1 MDELLGLL
9 TGYTPVMIF
18 IFLCF
23 AVLMVMFYLVLRSL
37 DDLTAGIREERNAVI
52 DQMSGVK
59 LQMEDLIRVQTE
71 QRDILRAMLGPA
83 EGCGLVFRAGFGV
96 GFRAPGVR
104 GSQGKGRGA
113 RGGGRS
119 QAGGQGIRQRKHH
132 QVHRGGLTP
141 DFHLFLLPFQG
152 GMVLCAISVHLFC
165 CSGSGFSQRRMVG
178 DALQGE
184 SLQGESNEFV

>member
-71 QRDILRAMLGPA
+71 ERDILRAMLGPA
-83 EGCGLVFRAGFGV
+83 EAAALSFAQD
-96 GFRAPGVR
+96 
-104 GSQGKGRGA
+104 S
-113 RGGGRS
+113 
-119 QAGGQGIRQRKHH
+119 
-132 QVHRGGLTP
+132 TP
-141 DFHLFLLPFQG
+141 DFEPQEPVEPPKSPSSGDKAGEQG
-152 GMVLCAISVHLFC
+152 AVD
-165 CSGSGFSQRRMVG
+165 GSKRGDKGFDSENITKFIVA
-178 DALQGE
+178 D
-184 SLQGESNEFV
+184 

>member
-83 EGCGLVFRAGFGV
+83 EAAALSFAQDSASDFEPRESVEAKEKVGEHGAEDGPKRGDKGFDSENITRFIV
-96 GFRAPGVR
+96 A
-104 GSQGKGRGA
+104 
-113 RGGGRS
+113 
-119 QAGGQGIRQRKHH
+119 
-132 QVHRGGLTP
+132 
-141 DFHLFLLPFQG
+141 D
-152 GMVLCAISVHLFC
+152 
-165 CSGSGFSQRRMVG
+165 
-178 DALQGE
+178 
-184 SLQGESNEFV
+184 

>member
-9 TGYTPVMIF
+9 TGYTPVVIF

-71 QRDILRAMLGPA
+71 ERDILRAMLGPA
-83 EGCGLVFRAGFGV
+83 ETAALILAQD
-96 GFRAPGVR
+96 
-104 GSQGKGRGA
+104 S
-113 RGGGRS
+113 
-119 QAGGQGIRQRKHH
+119 
-132 QVHRGGLTP
+132 TP
-141 DFHLFLLPFQG
+141 DFEPQEPVEPPKSSSSGDKAGEQG
-152 GMVLCAISVHLFC
+152 A
-165 CSGSGFSQRRMVG
+165 G
-178 DALQGE
+178 DASKRGDKGFDSE
-184 SLQGESNEFV
+184 NITKFIVAD